1 MMSGSTMMM
10 LFILLILYIY
20 SFCRVRNGS
29 GLADV
34 KLISILLIISSIAAV
49 VLIGTQ
55 YAMTGYTQDYA

>member
-1 MMSGSTMMM
+1 MMSGSTMVM

-20 SFCRVRNGS
+20 SYCRVRNGS

-34 KLISILLIISSIAAV
+34 KLISILLIISSIAAI

-55 YAMTGYTQDYA
+55 YAMAGYTQDYA